1 MNKLNENKKVILLKY
16 GEVVMKGLNR
26 SYFDSLI
33 VKRAKEMLKKAEGNF
48 SLEYAQSTLYI
59 SGDEDADMDE
69 AFSILKKLF
78 GIATI
83 CMGYQCEKSMDSIS
97 ECVKQ
102 NLRPLLGK
110 AKTFK
115 CESKRSDKNFPLK
128 SPEISAEIGGV
139 ILDSMHSLKVDVK
152 EPDVTIFVE
161 VREKYAYI
169 HNGGEKGLGGMPPGS
184 AGKGLLLLSGGIDS
198 PVAGFMMSKRGIS
211 VDCVYFESPPYTSE
225 NAKQKVVDLA
235 NKLAEY
241 NGKLYLNCI
250 SVTEIQEE
258 LMEKCEHKLF
268 TVLLRRFMMRLAL
281 KHALRIGAGLL
292 ITGESIGQV
301 ASQTVPALAVTDAI
315 ATIPVIRPLAGLDKE
330 EIVKISR
337 MIDTFDIS
345 VLPYDDCCT
354 VFTPKHPNTR
364 PTLEGVLAEEAKLDV
379 EGLVERAFS
388 TRTVMEIMP

>member
-1 MNKLNENKKVILLKY
+1 MNNSNENKKVLLLKY

-26 SYFDSLI
+26 GYFESLI

-48 SLEYAQSTLYI
+48 SLEYAQSTLYV
-59 SGDEDADMDE
+59 SGDEDADIDE

-83 CMGYQCEKSMDSIS
+83 CVGYQCEKNMNSIK

-102 NLRPLLGK
+102 NAKKLVGN

-115 CESKRSDKNFPLK
+115 CESKRSDKSFPLK
-128 SPEISAEIGGV
+128 SPQISSEIGGV
-139 ILDSMHSLKVDVK
+139 ILEAMHSLRVDVK
-152 EPDVTIFVE
+152 NPDITLFVE
-161 VREKYAYI
+161 VREKFAYV
-169 HNGGEKGLGGMPPGS
+169 HNGGEKGLGGMPSGS

-198 PVAGFMMSKRGIS
+198 PVAGYMMSKRGIS
-211 VDCVYFESPPYTSE
+211 VDCVYFESPPYTSD

-235 NKLAEY
+235 SKLAEY
-241 NGKLYLNCI
+241 NGKLFLNCI

-258 LMEKCEHKLF
+258 LMNKCDNKLF

-281 KHALRIGAGLL
+281 KNALRIGAQLL

-301 ASQTVPALAVTDAI
+301 ASQTVPAMAVTDAI

-330 EIVKISR
+330 EIVQISR
-337 MIDTFDIS
+337 AIETFDIS
-345 VLPYDDCCT
+345 ILPYDDCCT

-364 PTLEGVLAEEAKLDV
+364 PTLEGVIAEENKLDV
-379 EGLVERAFS
+379 DGLVERAFS
-388 TRTVMEIMP
+388 TRYVVEIK

>member
-1 MNKLNENKKVILLKY
+1 MNNSTENKKVLLLKY

-26 SYFDSLI
+26 GYFDSLI

-59 SGDEDADMDE
+59 SGDDDADMDE
-69 AFSILKKLF
+69 AFFILKKLF

-83 CMGYQCEKSMDSIS
+83 CIGYQCEKNMDAIS
-97 ECVKQ
+97 SCIKQ
-102 NLRPLLGK
+102 NIRSLVGK

-115 CESKRSDKNFPLK
+115 CESKRSDKSFPLK
-128 SPEISAEIGGV
+128 SPEISAEVGGV
-139 ILDSMHSLKVDVK
+139 ILDSMHDLRVDVRN
-152 EPDVTIFVE
+152 PDVTIFVE

-169 HNGGEKGLGGMPPGS
+169 HNGGEKGLGGMPSGS

-211 VDCVYFESPPYTSE
+211 VDCVYFESPPYTSD
-225 NAKQKVVDLA
+225 NAKQKVIDLA
-235 NKLAEY
+235 SKLAEY

-258 LMEKCEHKLF
+258 LMKQCDNKLF

-281 KHALRIGAGLL
+281 KHALRIGAQLL

-301 ASQTVPALAVTDAI
+301 ASQTVPAMAVTDAI
-315 ATIPVIRPLAGLDKE
+315 STIPVIRPCAGLDKE

-337 MIDTFDIS
+337 AIETFDIS

-364 PTLEGVLAEEAKLDV
+364 PTLEGVLVEEAKLDV
-379 EGLVERAFS
+379 DGLVERAFE
-388 TRTVMEIMP
+388 TRTVMEINP

>member
-1 MNKLNENKKVILLKY
+1 MNGLNENKKVILLKY

-26 SYFDSLI
+26 GYFDSLI
-33 VKRAKEMLKKAEGNF
+33 VRRAKEMLKKAEGNF

-59 SGDEDADMDE
+59 SGDENADIDE
-69 AFSILKKLF
+69 AFNILKKLF
-78 GIATI
+78 GVATI
-83 CMGYQCEKSMDSIS
+83 CIGYQCEKNMDSIS
-97 ECVKQ
+97 DCVRK
-102 NLRPLLGK
+102 NIKRLIGK
-110 AKTFK
+110 NKTFK
-115 CESKRSDKNFPLK
+115 CESKRSDKSFPLK
-128 SPEISAEIGGV
+128 SPQISAEIGGI
-139 ILDSMHSLKVDVK
+139 ILDSMHNLEVDVK
-152 EPDVTIFVE
+152 NPEVTIFIE
-161 VREKYAYI
+161 VREKYAYV
-169 HNGGEKGLGGMPPGS
+169 HNGGEKGLGGMPSGS

-235 NKLAEY
+235 SKLAEY
-241 NGKLYLNCI
+241 NGRLYLNCI

-258 LMEKCEHKLF
+258 LMKHCDQKLF

-281 KHALRIGAGLL
+281 VQASKIGAQLL

-301 ASQTVPALAVTDAI
+301 ASQTVPAMAVTDAL
-315 ATIPVIRPLAGLDKE
+315 ATIPVMRPCAGLDKE

-337 MIDTFDIS
+337 SIETFDIS

-379 EGLVERAFS
+379 EGLVERAYS
-388 TRTVMEIMP
+388 TRYVIEINP

>member
-1 MNKLNENKKVILLKY
+1 MNQTNKKVLLLKY

-33 VKRAKEMLKKAEGNF
+33 VKRAKDMLKKAEGNF
-48 SLEYAQSTLYI
+48 ILEYAQSTLYI
-59 SGDEDADMDE
+59 SGDENADMDE

-83 CMGYQCEKSMDSIS
+83 CIGYQCEKNMDAIS
-97 ECVKQ
+97 QCVRE
-102 NLRPLLGK
+102 NLKKLVGK
-110 AKTFK
+110 SKTFK
-115 CESKRSDKNFPLK
+115 CESKRSDKSFPLK

-139 ILDSMHSLKVDVK
+139 ILDSNHNLSVNVK
-152 EPDVTIFVE
+152 SPDVTIYVE
-161 VREKYAYI
+161 VREKYAYV
-169 HNGGEKGLGGMPPGS
+169 HNGGEKGLGGMPSGS

-211 VDCVYFESPPYTSE
+211 VDCVYFESPPYTGD

-235 NKLAEY
+235 TKLAEY

-258 LMEKCEHKLF
+258 LMKNCDNKLF

-281 KHALRIGAGLL
+281 KHALKVNSQLL

-301 ASQTVPALAVTDAI
+301 ASQTVPAMAVTDAI
-315 ATIPVIRPLAGLDKE
+315 STIPVIRPLAALDKE
-330 EIVKISR
+330 EIVQISR
-337 MIDTFDIS
+337 AIETFDIS
-345 VLPYDDCCT
+345 ILPYDDCCT

-379 EGLVERAFS
+379 DGLVERAYS
-388 TRTVMEIMP
+388 TRYSLEIKQ